1 MSSITY
7 SYDIWQGAEVDSAG
21 PEGKTPLHYAV
32 QKASLDTIRLLI
44 DKGAKPKH
52 ADECGRTIL
61 HYVVDNEKLEC
72 LELLMELLPK
82 VSLESMTEPVKIRIF
97 LNVNMVHIIR
107 IVGISY

>member
-1 MSSITY
+1 MPLMNLC
-7 SYDIWQGAEVDSAG
+7 QGAEVDSAG

-44 DKGAKPKH
+44 DKGAKTKH

>member
-7 SYDIWQGAEVDSAG
+7 NYNFWQGAEVDSAG

-61 HYVVDNEKLEC
+61 HYVVDNDALAC
-72 LELLMELLPK
+72 IELLMELLPK
-82 VSLESMTEPVKIRIF
+82 VGVHRSNQSLM
-97 LNVNMVHIIR
+97 
-107 IVGISY
+107 